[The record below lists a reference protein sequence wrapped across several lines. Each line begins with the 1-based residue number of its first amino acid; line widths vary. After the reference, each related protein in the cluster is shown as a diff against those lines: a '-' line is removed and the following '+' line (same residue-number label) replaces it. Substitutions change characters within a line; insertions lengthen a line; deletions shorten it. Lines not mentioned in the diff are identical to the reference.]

1 MPPLHQL
8 VVFTLDDRRYAVSLS
23 IVERIVRL
31 VEITPVPGAPEIVF
45 GVINVE
51 GCITPVV
58 DIRKRFRL
66 PARELALNDQLIIAR
81 TRKRKVALAVNTVT
95 EVVALPTEE
104 VVMGET
110 ILAHL
115 DYVTGIVKRPDG
127 LVLIPD
133 LDMFLSLE
141 EEQLLHSALDPLTL

>member
-8 VVFTLDDRRYAVSLS
+8 VVFTLDDQRYAVSLS
-23 IVERIVRL
+23 IVERVVRL
-31 VEITPVPGAPEIVF
+31 VEITPVPGAPEIVC

-66 PARELALNDQLIIAR
+66 PARELALNDQLIVVR
-81 TRKRKVALAVNTVT
+81 TRKRKVALVVNTVT

>member
-8 VVFTLDDRRYAVSLS
+8 VVFTLDDQRYAVSLS
-23 IVERIVRL
+23 IVERVVRL
-31 VEITPVPGAPEIVF
+31 VEITPVPGAPEIVC
-45 GVINVE
+45 GVIDVE

-66 PARELALNDQLIIAR
+66 PARELALNDQLIVVR
-81 TRKRKVALAVNTVT
+81 TQKRKVALVVNTVT

-110 ILAHL
+110 ILAPL

>member
-1 MPPLHQL
+1 MPQLHQL
-8 VVFTLDDRRYAVSLS
+8 VVFTLDDQRYAVSLS
-23 IVERIVRL
+23 VVERIVRL
-31 VEITPVPGAPEIVF
+31 VEITPVPGAPEMVF

-66 PARELALNDQLIIAR
+66 PARELALNDQLIVVR
-81 TRKRKVALAVNTVT
+81 TRKRKVALVVNTVT

-110 ILAHL
+110 IPTHL
-115 DYVTGIVKRPDG
+115 DYVIGIVKRPDG
-127 LVLIPD
+127 LVLIPA

>member
-1 MPPLHQL
+1 M
-8 VVFTLDDRRYAVSLS
+8 
-23 IVERIVRL
+23 
-31 VEITPVPGAPEIVF
+31 
-45 GVINVE
+45 INVE

-58 DIRKRFRL
+58 DIRKRFSL
-66 PARELALNDQLIIAR
+66 PARELALNDQLIVAR
-81 TRKRKVALAVNTVT
+81 TRKRKVALVVNTVT

-110 ILAHL
+110 ILAPL

>member
-1 MPPLHQL
+1 MPRLHQL
-8 VVFTLDDRRYAVSLS
+8 VVFTLDDQRYAVSLS

-31 VEITPVPGAPEIVF
+31 VEITPVPGAPEIVC

-66 PARELALNDQLIIAR
+66 PARELALNDQLIVAR
-81 TRKRKVALAVNTVT
+81 TRKRKVALVVNTVT